1 MRLFDFSYS
10 FPNTIEDID
19 KFSGKEFEVFLFE
32 YFKITGC
39 NPRLTNDTDDKGVD
53 LMIDT
58 LTPKGK
64 KLKVGIQAKRWKG
77 SIGAVEVRKML
88 DGKDHYNLDQLW
100 IVSTSKLTSS
110 ATTTA
115 KNHNIEVLNRD
126 VVIDLLN
133 DLKGMEDVKFM
144 PIKKPKV
151 IESKRDIIEKNNYK
165 ISSKLEMDLKELR
178 KKIAKEN
185 NISKLY
191 FVFNNKTLL
200 DICDKLP
207 LTKEELLSIKGIGP
221 AKYDL
226 FGIKLIEI
234 ISKHKNSKKDQLSEE
249 IIKNRTKF
257 YLSIRNRIRKY
268 HSFDNVED
276 CFDNITLDELVNQ
289 MPKTLEELKN
299 VKGFPQKN
307 IKIFGEYLVNRIAQ
321 KTD

>member
-32 YFKITGC
+32 YFKITGG

-53 LMIDT
+53 LMIDI
-58 LTPKGK
+58 LNQKGE

-77 SIGAVEVRKML
+77 TIGAIEVRKML

-126 VVIDLLN
+126 VVIELIN

-165 ISSKLEMDLKELR
+165 VSSELEKDLKELR
-178 KKIAKEN
+178 RRIAREN
-185 NISKLY
+185 KISKLY
-191 FVFNNKTLL
+191 LVYNNKTLL

-207 LTKEELLSIKGIGP
+207 LTKEELLKIKGIGP
-221 AKYDL
+221 VKYEL
-226 FGIKLIEI
+226 FGVHMIEVI
-234 ISKHKNSKKDQLSEE
+234 NKHKNSKKDQLSEE
-249 IIKNRTKF
+249 VINNRTKF
-257 YLSIRNRIRKY
+257 YISIRNRIRKY
-268 HSFDNVED
+268 NSFKNVGD
-276 CFDNITLDELVNQ
+276 CFDNSTLDELVKE
-289 MPKTLEELKN
+289 MPTTLEELKN
-299 VKGFPQKN
+299 VKGFPEKN
-307 IKIFGEYLVNRIAQ
+307 IDIFGEYLVNRILQ
-321 KTD
+321 YID